1 MKAKI
6 TSGVIITVHPAHLS
20 EATRRFLRGLLVF
33 MLALGSLIALS
44 AQGQSNYAAPYYF
57 NTFAGNAYG
66 GNGTGSQA
74 IFDFPQATAA
84 DSAGNLYVA
93 DSYNYTVRKV
103 TPAGVVTTLAGLAG
117 EDRPYTDATGSDAR
131 FSYVNGIA
139 LDSAGNIYVTDASN
153 TIRKIT
159 PAGVVTTLAGTPDVY
174 GSADGTGGAA
184 QFWNPYGIAVDS
196 GGNVYVADQ
205 GNSTIRKITP
215 AGVVTTIAG
224 TAGGFGSADGI
235 GSAARFNGPGG
246 IALDSAGN
254 LYVADS
260 YNHTIRKI
268 TPAGMV
274 TTLAGTAG
282 VVGSADGTGSAAQFN
297 TPYGVTVIGTTIYV
311 ADMENDTIRKVTS
324 AGVVSTFAGTAGAY
338 GNVNGNG
345 SAARFYR
352 PNGISSTSSGI
363 LYVAD
368 SGNDEIR
375 KITPARA
382 VTTVAGSPATDGGGI
397 GSSNGTGRT
406 ARFNYPNGVAV
417 TGTTVYVADTFN
429 SIIRKITSTG
439 VVTTFAGTATVFGSA
454 DGAGSAAQFNH
465 PYGVAAD
472 KAGNVYV
479 ADTNNSTIRKVT
491 SAGVV
496 TTLAG
501 TAGVVGSADGT
512 GGAAQFYHPY
522 GVAVDGSGN
531 VYVADT
537 NNYTVRKITPA
548 GVVTTLAG
556 LAGNYGYI
564 NGTGSDARFGNLFG
578 IAADTTGNVYVA
590 DFNGHTV
597 RKITPAG
604 VVTTQAGVPGLPGTT
619 DGMGSAAHFYY
630 PRGIATDSTKN
641 LYVTDQYNHIIRK
654 ITPAGVVTTLGG
666 VALSCGIADGTGRS
680 ARFFYPAGIAVASSG
695 TLYVADSSNHEI
707 RNGVL
712 GDLKITCTD
721 GKTIVPNL
729 SSDTYTITVTNTG
742 LENVSGA
749 VVTDTFPAQVQSV
762 TFTAT
767 GKGGATGF
775 SNGGGNINQ
784 SLNLPP
790 NSSVTYKATGLI
802 NGTSGTVI
810 SNIANVSVP
819 AGVSDPNT
827 ANNQAT
833 DKDTIQ

>member
-1 MKAKI
+1 
-6 TSGVIITVHPAHLS
+6 
-20 EATRRFLRGLLVF
+20 
-33 MLALGSLIALS
+33 
-44 AQGQSNYAAPYYF
+44 
-57 NTFAGNAYG
+57 
-66 GNGTGSQA
+66 
-74 IFDFPQATAA
+74 
-84 DSAGNLYVA
+84 
-93 DSYNYTVRKV
+93 
-103 TPAGVVTTLAGLAG
+103 
-117 EDRPYTDATGSDAR
+117 
-131 FSYVNGIA
+131 
-139 LDSAGNIYVTDASN
+139 
-153 TIRKIT
+153 
-159 PAGVVTTLAGTPDVY
+159 
-174 GSADGTGGAA
+174 
-184 QFWNPYGIAVDS
+184 
-196 GGNVYVADQ
+196 
-205 GNSTIRKITP
+205 
-215 AGVVTTIAG
+215 
-224 TAGGFGSADGI
+224 
-235 GSAARFNGPGG
+235 
-246 IALDSAGN
+246 
-254 LYVADS
+254 
-260 YNHTIRKI
+260 
-268 TPAGMV
+268 
-274 TTLAGTAG
+274 
-282 VVGSADGTGSAAQFN
+282 
-297 TPYGVTVIGTTIYV
+297 
-311 ADMENDTIRKVTS
+311 
-324 AGVVSTFAGTAGAY
+324 
-338 GNVNGNG
+338 
-345 SAARFYR
+345 
-352 PNGISSTSSGI
+352 
-363 LYVAD
+363 
-368 SGNDEIR
+368 
-375 KITPARA
+375 
-382 VTTVAGSPATDGGGI
+382 
-397 GSSNGTGRT
+397 
-406 ARFNYPNGVAV
+406 VAV

-439 VVTTFAGTATVFGSA
+439 VVTTFAGTAAVFGSA

-666 VALSCGIADGTGRS
+666 VALSYGIADGTGRS

-695 TLYVADSSNHEI
+695 TLYVADSYNHEI

-775 SNGGGNINQ
+775 SNGGGNVNQ